1 MVGKDILRFHAVYWP
16 AFLLAAG
23 INPPKRV
30 FAHGWWTNEGQ
41 KISKSLG
48 NVIDPYDLTDRYGLD
63 QTRYFLL
70 REVPFGNDGDFS
82 HRSMVNRMNSELAND
97 LGNMCQR
104 VLSMIHKNCNASVP
118 TAGDFTEADLAIL
131 GKAYGMLDN
140 VRPLFD
146 AQAFHKGIEAIWELV
161 GDANRYV
168 DEMAPWGLKKTNPA
182 RMETVLYVLAE
193 VIRHVGILV
202 QPLMPA
208 SAAKILDQLVLPLDQ
223 RGFEQLGADH
233 ALVAGA
239 KLPKPEGVFPRY
251 VEAEDEGEKA

>member
-1 MVGKDILRFHAVYWP
+1 
-16 AFLLAAG
+16 
-23 INPPKRV
+23 
-30 FAHGWWTNEGQ
+30 
-41 KISKSLG
+41 
-48 NVIDPYDLTDRYGLD
+48 
-63 QTRYFLL
+63 
-70 REVPFGNDGDFS
+70 
-82 HRSMVNRMNSELAND
+82 MNSELAND